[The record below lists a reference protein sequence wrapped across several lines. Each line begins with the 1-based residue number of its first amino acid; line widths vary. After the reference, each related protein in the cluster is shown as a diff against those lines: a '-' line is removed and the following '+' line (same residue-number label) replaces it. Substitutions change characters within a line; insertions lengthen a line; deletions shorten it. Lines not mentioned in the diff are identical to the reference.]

1 LSEVHFSDNCDSRY
15 IRRRNMLTHPHCQ
28 LPFGD
33 KMKAK
38 TLPERLLIGRQIA
51 AVATAFM
58 IPVSTSGQAIALSI
72 FVLFVALTEKREE
85 WLVTFATPAA
95 AIPAGLFLL
104 ILIGMSWSPTPFA
117 PGGGVAHYA
126 KLLVIPI
133 AMASSFTPRQALQI
147 GYGFLAGCLVVLV
160 LSFLSFFILLPPPF
174 RHAMDGVPLKD
185 NAVQSGGFAL
195 CAFALALGGV
205 SAWVGGNRRR
215 AAAMIILA
223 LVFVADIFMIFIS
236 KTGVL
241 MTAALIGLF
250 VVHVEGWRR
259 SLLIAAPIALVVAIA
274 LWSSVP
280 AQRRLAEIATDIHA
294 VDGDKGSSEATL
306 STASRLDFWSKAVE
320 FIKEAPLFGHG
331 TGSTKSL
338 YQSLEAT
345 RPSPYGE
352 AVPDPHNQFFA
363 IAIQVGLVGGVI
375 LLAMWT
381 VHFSIFI
388 GRGFASA
395 IGQAIVIQN
404 FIGSLFNSHLSTV
417 TQGMLYCL
425 AVGLLGGIVQRAR
438 RRKLN
443 AESPSSKLKSNPQ
456 NE

>member
-1 LSEVHFSDNCDSRY
+1 
-15 IRRRNMLTHPHCQ
+15 
-28 LPFGD
+28 
-33 KMKAK
+33 MKAK
-38 TLPERLLIGRQIA
+38 SLPERLLIGRQIA

-58 IPVSTSGQAIALSI
+58 IPVSTSGQAIALSL
-72 FVLFVALTEKREE
+72 FVLFVALTVEREE

-95 AIPAGLFLL
+95 AVPVGLFLL

-126 KLLVIPI
+126 KLLLIPV
-133 AMASSFTPRQALQI
+133 AMASSFTPRQAFQI

-185 NAVQSGGFAL
+185 NAVQSGCFAL

-205 SAWVGGNRRR
+205 SVWVGGNRRR

-223 LVFVADIFMIFIS
+223 LVFLADIFMIFIS

-250 VVHVEGWRR
+250 VVHAEGWRR

-294 VDGDKGSSEATL
+294 VDGDKASSEATL

-363 IAIQVGLVGGVI
+363 IAIQVGLVGGLI
-375 LLAMWT
+375 LLVMWA
-381 VHFSIFI
+381 VHFSMFI
-388 GRGFASA
+388 GRSFASA
-395 IGQAIVIQN
+395 IGQAVVIQN

-438 RRKLN
+438 RRKLI
-443 AESPSSKLKSNPQ
+443 AERPPSQLKSNSR

>member
-1 LSEVHFSDNCDSRY
+1 
-15 IRRRNMLTHPHCQ
+15 MT
-28 LPFGD
+28 
-33 KMKAK
+33 AK
-38 TLPERLLIGRQIA
+38 SLLAKLLVGRQSA
-51 AVATAFM
+51 AVTTAFM
-58 IPVSTSGQAIALSI
+58 IPVSTSGQAIAVSI
-72 FVLFVALTEKREE
+72 FVLLALLTVSREE
-85 WLVTFATPAA
+85 WLITIRTPAA
-95 AIPAGLFLL
+95 AIPVGLCFL
-104 ILIGMSWSPTPFA
+104 ILAGMLWSPTPFA
-117 PGGGVAHYA
+117 SGGGAGHYI
-126 KLLVIPI
+126 KLLLIPI
-133 AMASSFTPRQALQI
+133 AMACAFTPRETLQI

-185 NAVQSGGFAL
+185 NAVQSGCFAL

-205 SAWVGGNRRR
+205 SVWVGGNRRR

-223 LVFVADIFMIFIS
+223 LVFLADIFMIFIS

-250 VVHVEGWRR
+250 VVHAEGWKR
-259 SLLIAAPIALVVAIA
+259 SLLIAAPIALVIAIA
-274 LWSSVP
+274 LWSSAP

-320 FIKEAPLFGHG
+320 FIREAPLFGHG

-363 IAIQVGLVGGVI
+363 IAIQVGLLGGAM
-375 LLAMWT
+375 LLAMWGT
-381 VHFSIFI
+381 HLFMFF
-388 GRGFASA
+388 GRNFVCAM
-395 IGQAIVIQN
+395 GQAVVLQN

-417 TQGMLYCL
+417 TQGTLYCF
-425 AVGLLGGIVQRAR
+425 AIGILLGVVQRTR
-438 RRKLN
+438 RRSVI
-443 AESPSSKLKSNPQ
+443 ASKSVPLRFEKSAR
-456 NE
+456 EMDGMDSV